1 MVNERFA
8 DLLVEL
14 STDSRRMAHFVQDP
28 SAALAAY
35 GIADDVLARIVARDP
50 MAVRQAVLG
59 LSEAPTGDPTP
70 ADLVCDVELPFPA
83 ACMSMSIEIDA
94 VASQTQMH

>member
-14 STDSRRMAHFVQDP
+14 STDSRRMAQFVQNP
-28 SAALAAY
+28 SAALAAH
-35 GIADDVLARIVARDP
+35 GVADDVVARIVARDP
-50 MAVRQAVLG
+50 LAVRQAVLG

-83 ACMSMSIEIDA
+83 ACLSMPIEMDA
-94 VASQTQMH
+94 AASQTH